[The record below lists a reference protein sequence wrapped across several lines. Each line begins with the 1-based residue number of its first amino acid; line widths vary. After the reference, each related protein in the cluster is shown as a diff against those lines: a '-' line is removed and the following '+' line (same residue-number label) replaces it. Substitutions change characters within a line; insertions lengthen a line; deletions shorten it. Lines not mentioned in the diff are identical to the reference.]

1 MDASAMLGFRRYLLL
16 ICFAARCFG
25 QLGYSLP
32 EVYSSTGELRSG
44 TVSLDKVTG
53 GENYSLLF
61 SVDPAALGA
70 KARVSVQVV
79 DGDRVLLAKTLH
91 AGDADLYG
99 FFRPVRVPEMRIEAE
114 GLGKAQFQLQVNRKA
129 LNGGPNHTWQDAATM
144 TLGELVA
151 GSGDEAEYVP
161 LPGTSRNDVVAAPAG
176 EHWYR
181 FRWNEDRPRLVFFQL
196 ELMDR
201 DGLPAD
207 VSVFRAVN
215 GKIEEF
221 HDSRDPVTLP
231 HEVQA
236 LPGNAFTTRV
246 FQDPGSYFVR
256 VRASHPEFKLRTRVY
271 DLPPYDDPALAV
283 RTAVDYIMGAGDSWF
298 VNTPRRGGTYDRVN
312 PVHQETS
319 LCVACHAS
327 HFSQRAQLYAVA
339 NGYPVWQRAQLHFLQ
354 ERFANNPRPFYGFE
368 DHGAVWARVISAP
381 ANVLS
386 RMSVLGGMYEQYV
399 SGLARPAFH
408 QGIGEY
414 LKLYYAGRTKLP
426 ADETNGNTPLVSAHE
441 VAWYSWKVT
450 KDARLPEM
458 IAQGEVKNTIDLCYQ
473 TLALAEIDKTKYAA
487 QIKANADRILSLQR
501 EDGQWAAPFD
511 PKQPE
516 VEFQTGHALW
526 ALAAA
531 GLTKDHPQVKKA
543 VEYLLQRQ
551 QPWGGWLDP
560 LQSYENFRT
569 PFRETQMAVLALS
582 SLYPGPGH
590 KGWDL
595 PVTRGL
601 DADPARLVAAL
612 DNVWER
618 PPADQVN
625 VIREVTG
632 SNEALVRQ
640 AAVQTLGRLALPENV
655 PLLVKL
661 LGDPSK
667 LVQRAAAWSLR
678 QVYGAHPE
686 TSDAELLAAMGAKDA
701 RVRWGATRV
710 FAHQFA
716 ALAGRKEL
724 IAALEKL
731 TGDPVIAVRMQAV
744 QGLWQSWFWNADP
757 VVRGEI
763 EDTVLSAMAQPQH
776 EWIESNLHAAVYN
789 LADENIRYLYNNW
802 VALLGRPEDR
812 ERATQGRLAVEAQ
825 FAGKLA
831 KVLAQG
837 PEGQKKQALAA
848 LAEFPLRRG
857 DVYDLTGAVKNVPL
871 VYNRIGNDTEQV
883 EFFGSSAAL
892 LAKALLPLVD
902 SQDAEMREL
911 ARRASLVV
919 REAPFDA
926 VEKAA
931 GGRSETV
938 LELARKLDTDAPD
951 VAKAFHA
958 PAPRVRSG
966 APAPPIPLSQPLNKT
981 VFEEKIEPIL
991 TKKGVDGYACVNC
1004 HETHTLFNATWD
1016 TVRNVVDRRDPEN
1029 SLLLRKPTSTS
1040 ESEGVVGARVLSHG
1054 GGQRWGKDSAE
1065 YETILKWIE
1074 GK

>member
-1 MDASAMLGFRRYLLL
+1 
-16 ICFAARCFG
+16 
-25 QLGYSLP
+25 
-32 EVYSSTGELRSG
+32 
-44 TVSLDKVTG
+44 
-53 GENYSLLF
+53 
-61 SVDPAALGA
+61 
-70 KARVSVQVV
+70 
-79 DGDRVLLAKTLH
+79 
-91 AGDADLYG
+91 
-99 FFRPVRVPEMRIEAE
+99 
-114 GLGKAQFQLQVNRKA
+114 
-129 LNGGPNHTWQDAATM
+129 
-144 TLGELVA
+144 
-151 GSGDEAEYVP
+151 
-161 LPGTSRNDVVAAPAG
+161 
-176 EHWYR
+176 
-181 FRWNEDRPRLVFFQL
+181 
-196 ELMDR
+196 
-201 DGLPAD
+201 
-207 VSVFRAVN
+207 
-215 GKIEEF
+215 
-221 HDSRDPVTLP
+221 
-231 HEVQA
+231 
-236 LPGNAFTTRV
+236 
-246 FQDPGSYFVR
+246 
-256 VRASHPEFKLRTRVY
+256 
-271 DLPPYDDPALAV
+271 
-283 RTAVDYIMGAGDSWF
+283 
-298 VNTPRRGGTYDRVN
+298 
-312 PVHQETS
+312 
-319 LCVACHAS
+319 
-327 HFSQRAQLYAVA
+327 
-339 NGYPVWQRAQLHFLQ
+339 
-354 ERFANNPRPFYGFE
+354 
-368 DHGAVWARVISAP
+368 
-381 ANVLS
+381 
-386 RMSVLGGMYEQYV
+386 
-399 SGLARPAFH
+399 
-408 QGIGEY
+408 
-414 LKLYYAGRTKLP
+414 
-426 ADETNGNTPLVSAHE
+426 
-441 VAWYSWKVT
+441 
-450 KDARLPEM
+450 
-458 IAQGEVKNTIDLCYQ
+458 
-473 TLALAEIDKTKYAA
+473 
-487 QIKANADRILSLQR
+487 
-501 EDGQWAAPFD
+501 
-511 PKQPE
+511 
-516 VEFQTGHALW
+516 
-526 ALAAA
+526 
-531 GLTKDHPQVKKA
+531 
-543 VEYLLQRQ
+543 
-551 QPWGGWLDP
+551 
-560 LQSYENFRT
+560 
-569 PFRETQMAVLALS
+569 MAVLALS

-640 AAVQTLGRLALPENV
+640 AAVQALGRLALPENV

-837 PEGQKKQALAA
+837 PEGQKKQVLGA

-902 SQDAEMREL
+902 SQEAEMREL

-1040 ESEGVVGARVLSHG
+1040 ESEGVLGARVLSHG